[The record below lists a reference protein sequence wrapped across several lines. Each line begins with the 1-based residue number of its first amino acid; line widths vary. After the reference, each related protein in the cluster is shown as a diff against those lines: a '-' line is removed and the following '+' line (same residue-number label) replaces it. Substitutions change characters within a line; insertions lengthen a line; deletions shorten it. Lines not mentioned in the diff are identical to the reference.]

1 MQFIREFCILFPFF
15 TAIWRQTEFISR
27 MKRRRK
33 VRTRKLL
40 LSLYGKAAVIRIT
53 PRGKRQFNAG
63 FVTVA
68 TVVLL
73 ASVLL
78 TRRKIKFLP
87 VTRLGAACFI
97 AIRFKEIPRVEGDFI
112 RQSSLD
118 LSHLSFR
125 VVSRKIPEVWH
136 HPLGLRAIV
145 KVKKCL
151 LLHKNSFI
159 FFFACD
165 ASHIQVDTFYR
176 IYFSIFLFGM
186 LLKMN
191 GRTGNCN
198 SILWKWTWIF
208 IGVWSILFVRSLN
221 KG

>member
-1 MQFIREFCILFPFF
+1 
-15 TAIWRQTEFISR
+15 

-53 PRGKRQFNAG
+53 PRGKRRFNAG

-78 TRRKIKFLP
+78 ARRKIKFLP

-136 HPLGLRAIV
+136 HPLGLHAIV

-186 LLKMN
+186 LLKMS

-198 SILWKWTWIF
+198 SIL
-208 IGVWSILFVRSLN
+208 
-221 KG
+221 

>member
-1 MQFIREFCILFPFF
+1 MIYLKYILHANENDTIFVRSIQVSLHIIKFTIDNYEFLFSRISRCAVYPWILHSFF

-27 MKRRRK
+27 MNRRRK

-97 AIRFKEIPRVEGDFI
+97 AIRFKEIPGWGGFYPTKFTWLISFEFSCSLAENSGSVA
-112 RQSSLD
+112 SSSWVARD
-118 LSHLSFR
+118 CKS
-125 VVSRKIPEVWH
+125 
-136 HPLGLRAIV
+136 
-145 KVKKCL
+145 
-151 LLHKNSFI
+151 
-159 FFFACD
+159 
-165 ASHIQVDTFYR
+165 
-176 IYFSIFLFGM
+176 
-186 LLKMN
+186 
-191 GRTGNCN
+191 
-198 SILWKWTWIF
+198 
-208 IGVWSILFVRSLN
+208 
-221 KG
+221 

>member
-1 MQFIREFCILFPFF
+1 
-15 TAIWRQTEFISR
+15 

-136 HPLGLRAIV
+136 HPLGLHAIV

-159 FFFACD
+159 FFF
-165 ASHIQVDTFYR
+165 R
-176 IYFSIFLFGM
+176 M
-186 LLKMN
+186 
-191 GRTGNCN
+191 
-198 SILWKWTWIF
+198 
-208 IGVWSILFVRSLN
+208 
-221 KG
+221 

>member
-68 TVVLL
+68 TVLLL

-78 TRRKIKFLP
+78 ARRKIKFLP

-159 FFFACD
+159 FFFRMWCFAY
-165 ASHIQVDTFYR
+165 SSWY
-176 IYFSIFLFGM
+176 
-186 LLKMN
+186 
-191 GRTGNCN
+191 
-198 SILWKWTWIF
+198 IL
-208 IGVWSILFVRSLN
+208 
-221 KG
+221 

>member
-1 MQFIREFCILFPFF
+1 MIYLKYIFHVNENDTIFVRSIQVSLHVIKFTIDNYEFLFSGISRCAVYPWILHSFF

-97 AIRFKEIPRVEGDFI
+97 AIRFKEIPRVEGNFI

-136 HPLGLRAIV
+136 HPLGLHAIV

-159 FFFACD
+159 FFFRMWCFAY
-165 ASHIQVDTFYR
+165 SSWY
-176 IYFSIFLFGM
+176 
-186 LLKMN
+186 
-191 GRTGNCN
+191 
-198 SILWKWTWIF
+198 IL
-208 IGVWSILFVRSLN
+208 
-221 KG
+221 